1 MAIELYLK
9 EWHKEILN
17 SMGSLNLSH
26 NDHRDFKIEY
36 SENVSVYDMALA
48 VYFDKNYEDCTIPAI
63 SMRGRIVQELLFQML
78 DNVTE
83 AHAIHIIHFLN
94 RKLGKKIGDENA

>member
-1 MAIELYLK
+1 MAIDLYLK
-9 EWHKEILN
+9 EWHIRVLN

-36 SENVSVYDMALA
+36 SESRSVYDMALA
-48 VYFDKNYEDCTIPAI
+48 IYFDKNYEDCMVPAI
-63 SMRGRIVQELLFQML
+63 NMRGRVVQELLFQML

-83 AHAIHIIHFLN
+83 AHARHIIRFLN
-94 RKLGKKIGDENA
+94 RKLGNEIGDENA

>member
-48 VYFDKNYEDCTIPAI
+48 VYFDKNNEDCIAPEI
-63 SMRGRIVQELLFQML
+63 SMRGRVVQELLFQIL

-83 AHAIHIIHFLN
+83 THARHIIRFLN
-94 RKLGKKIGDENA
+94 RKLGNEIGDENA